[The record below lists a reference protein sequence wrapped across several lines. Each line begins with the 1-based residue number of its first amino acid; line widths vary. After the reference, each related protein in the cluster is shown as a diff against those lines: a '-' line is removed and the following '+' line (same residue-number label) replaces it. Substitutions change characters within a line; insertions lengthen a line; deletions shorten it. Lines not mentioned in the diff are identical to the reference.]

1 MVVDTFVNMTQINIH
16 ESMVCMSKWWL
27 PWLLGQ
33 LSPYWGNCA
42 CLGQNVFEVNR
53 ETGLDSSTITA
64 PSLVNKT
71 CNKLQDVLTCFSGNQ
86 ISLSY
91 GECIEIVMFSSRLQN
106 YDHHSSK
113 HHASCNYYAS
123 YHNLFCLWFGILV
136 AMKTLH

>member
-1 MVVDTFVNMTQINIH
+1 MISMVVDTFVNMTRQNIH
-16 ESMVCMSKWWL
+16 KSMVGMSKWWL

-53 ETGLDSSTITA
+53 ETGLDCSTITA
-64 PSLVNKT
+64 PSLVNKHAINCKMYLHVFLET
-71 CNKLQDVLTCFSGNQ
+71 KYPFRMESALKFLCSV
-86 ISLSY
+86 
-91 GECIEIVMFSSRLQN
+91 VN
-106 YDHHSSK
+106 YK
-113 HHASCNYYAS
+113 IMIIIHASCNAS